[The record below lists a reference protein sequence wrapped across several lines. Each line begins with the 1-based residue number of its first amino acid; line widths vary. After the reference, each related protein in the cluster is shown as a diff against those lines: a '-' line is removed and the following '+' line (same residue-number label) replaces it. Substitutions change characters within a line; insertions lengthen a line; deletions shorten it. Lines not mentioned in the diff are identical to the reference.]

1 MATEYPPLGKSFVSG
16 YANNDRD
23 YPIISIRKDPR
34 VDNYKIPEDLS
45 PHPDSTR
52 YPNHIFT
59 GARPTNSDERVQWDY
74 EILPAPWVPFTRYDD
89 DLGPIQGRRRAVKNE
104 GQRASLATDKKVTYE
119 GRDGSAIV
127 SLEIEE
133 TWSTKTDE
141 DGNSLFPIKTR
152 DFYDASRGAVQEIRQ
167 IVVPTGEEEGSI
179 ENINGTITQTS
190 YEPYNEFLLVKI
202 VQTYSVSGPQL
213 IGKTTDNDGQLAT
226 VTTQRKGALNYIAP
240 NPTATR
246 TVEVSRED
254 AESLVERI
262 VDTPEVFA
270 AKSFSAE
277 RPDVVPTEFRDQIPT
292 LSDEITEEGTAQE
305 ITSLIGDVISKS
317 EQQVNK
323 FLKRTRT
330 TTRSDALTTNSLE
343 GKIINQELG
352 APEIVT
358 DSLVAP
364 TTSTDTSGLFV
375 DDRIDPLSST
385 LSRRVRRELESLPS
399 NYIYYEVT
407 DDQVVVKN
415 EVSIHRR
422 DTTNQADPT
431 YLSVP
436 VIANEILDVA
446 DTPLGFPWVRRVT
459 KRLPTNELGELIL
472 PPNRTEYDDT
482 TYTFPGVIYT
492 WKAKF
497 SNDQVRANLSFFEN
511 RYPITM
517 TVAARFKISYHLATS
532 SDPNDDPDLNLSN
545 PAARDGFDF
554 FRVITRPWARI
565 FFNIP
570 DNTIHP
576 PAPITIAKESVERGG
591 IAFDIQGGQ
600 ASEPSFYTAGEDI
613 LIGGSVKRWWGNV
626 YKKTLVFVREPV

>member
-1 MATEYPPLGKSFVSG
+1 MAIENPPLNRIYVLG
-16 YANNDRD
+16 YSANDRNF
-23 YPIISIRKDPR
+23 PIVSLNADPR
-34 VDNYKIPEDLS
+34 VAGYKVPEDLS
-45 PHPDSTR
+45 VCPDKR
-52 YPNHIFT
+52 YPNHVFT
-59 GARPTNSDERVQWDY
+59 GSQPLSGDERVRHVW
-74 EILPAPWVPFTRYDD
+74 EILPSPSVPFTRYDD
-89 DLGPIQGRRRAVKNE
+89 DLGPVQGRRRSVKNE
-104 GQRASLATDKKVTYE
+104 GQVASLTVDKIVTYE
-119 GRDGSAIV
+119 AREGSAIV
-127 SLEIEE
+127 YTELEES
-133 TWSTKTDE
+133 WSIATDN
-141 DGNSLFPIKTR
+141 DGNSIFPTKIR
-152 DFYDASRGAVQEIRQ
+152 DFYDASRGAVQESRQ
-167 IVVPTGEEEGSI
+167 IFVPTGEEEGSI
-179 ENINGTITQTS
+179 ENINGVITQTS

-202 VQTYSVSGPQL
+202 VQTYFVNGPQL
-213 IGKTTDNDGQLAT
+213 IGKATDNDGQLAT
-226 VTTQRKGALNYIAP
+226 ITTQRKGALNYVAP

-254 AESLVERI
+254 AESLVERL
-262 VDTPEVFA
+262 VDAPEVFP
-270 AKSFSAE
+270 AKTFSAE

-292 LSDEITEEGTAQE
+292 LSNEITEAGTAQE
-305 ITSLIGDVISKS
+305 ITSLVGDVISKN

-330 TTRSDALTTNSLE
+330 TTRSNALTANSLE

-358 DSLVAP
+358 DSLVSP

-385 LSRRVRRELESLPS
+385 LSRRVRRELETLPN

-407 DDQVVVKN
+407 EDQVVVKN

-422 DTTNQADPT
+422 DTANPSDPT

-436 VIANEILDVA
+436 VLANEILDVS
-446 DTPLGFPWVRRVT
+446 DNPLGFPWVRRVT
-459 KRLPTNELGELIL
+459 KKLPTNELGEIIL
-472 PPNRTEYDDT
+472 PANRTEYDT
-482 TYTFPGVIYT
+482 ITYTFPGAIYT

-497 SNDQVRANLSFFEN
+497 TNDQVRANLAFFEN
-511 RYPITM
+511 RYPVSM
-517 TVAARFKISYHLATS
+517 TVAAKYKISYHLSTS

-545 PAARDGFDF
+545 SAARNGQEF

-600 ASEPSFYTAGEDI
+600 ASEPSFYTAGEEL
-613 LIGGSVKRWWGNV
+613 LIGGEVKRWWGNV
-626 YKKTLVFVREPV
+626 YIKRLVFVSEPV